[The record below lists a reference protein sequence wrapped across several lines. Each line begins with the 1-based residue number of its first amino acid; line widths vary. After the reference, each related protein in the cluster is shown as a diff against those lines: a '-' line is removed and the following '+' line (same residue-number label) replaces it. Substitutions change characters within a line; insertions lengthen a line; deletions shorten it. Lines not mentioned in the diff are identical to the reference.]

1 MKDLG
6 KCKGEAVR
14 MLFEGYW
21 ITSSRVSDIERENP
35 EIGRTETCEGYLCRM
50 YEDKNCG

>member
-1 MKDLG
+1 MKGLG

-35 EIGRTETCEGYLCRM
+35 ETGRTETCEGYLCRM